1 MIEIKEIN
9 IETDGEIKITINGK
23 SFKKTYYKGKK
34 EKDIEKIAKK
44 IFLEYDYNFLF
55 IFFSII
61 TMSISTIFLFFS
73 FLVFKKNKDILFFK
87 IFIGILLT
95 IFILSEI
102 CIKYHLSKLKKAV
115 DYQLAKKVMEK
126 LEKEK

>member
-9 IETDGEIKITINGK
+9 IKTDGEIKITINGK

-73 FLVFKKNKDILFFK
+73 FLVFKKIK
-87 IFIGILLT
+87 IFY
-95 IFILSEI
+95 F
-102 CIKYHLSKLKKAV
+102 LKF
-115 DYQLAKKVMEK
+115 L
-126 LEKEK
+126 